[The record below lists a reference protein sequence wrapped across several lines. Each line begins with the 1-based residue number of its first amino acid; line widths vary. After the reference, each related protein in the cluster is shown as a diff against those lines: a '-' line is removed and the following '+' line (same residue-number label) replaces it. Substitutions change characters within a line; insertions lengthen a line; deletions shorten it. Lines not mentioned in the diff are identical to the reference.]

1 MSQLE
6 AVLNN
11 LKHEKTFI
19 LLESLRHDCENRY
32 SYIFTQP
39 ARLIRCHEPRKLK
52 ACFSRLK
59 HYLERGYYTAG
70 FLSYEAGYAFE
81 KSLGPKPRYSFP
93 LIWMGAFKSV
103 LIFDHAKN
111 KFIKAGKEIS
121 VPSCAPGAIKPD
133 YQIQNLRLNLSRAE
147 YLKNIRRIK
156 RYIAGGD
163 TYQVNY
169 TLKYKF
175 NFSGCP
181 FSFYQDLTTSQP
193 VNYAAFIKS
202 GDFTILSLSPEL
214 FFKKT
219 KSDIFVRPMKGTI
232 SRGEKREED
241 EKNKRFLQKD
251 IKNRAENLMIV
262 DLLRNDLGRI
272 SRTGTVSV
280 KKLFRVEKYKT
291 LFQMTSTVKSKLK
304 KPLSILELFSSIF
317 PSGSVTGAPKIH
329 TMKLIRKIEKEER
342 KIYTGSIGFIS
353 PKQNAVFN
361 VAIRTILLEKGRAE
375 LGVGGGI
382 TYGSAAASEYEE
394 CKLKGKFLT
403 YPTFELLETLRYT
416 KKDGFYL
423 LELHLE
429 RLKTSAD
436 FFGFP
441 YNRAS
446 TLQYLKTFVRNCRK
460 DKTYRIRL
468 LLFPDGKLLA
478 SASRI
483 PKTDTAITTLPKI
496 TLSPLRTSSTDPFL
510 YHKTTHR
517 ALYDTEHKKY
527 KKSGY
532 YDIIFQNEK
541 RQLTE
546 GAISNLFIK
555 EGNTFFTPPT
565 SCGLLCGVFR
575 THLLKTQPRKFREK
589 ILKLVDLRRAKEIYI
604 ANSVRGMIRVR
615 FEG

>member
-11 LKHEKTFI
+11 LKHEKTFV

-39 ARLIRCHEPRKLK
+39 ADIIRCHEPQKLK

-59 HYLERGYYTAG
+59 QYLGRGYYTAG

-111 KFIKAGKEIS
+111 KFIKAGKEMP
-121 VPSCAPGAIKPD
+121 VPSCAPSAIKPD

-147 YLKNIRRIK
+147 YLKNIREIK

-181 FSFYQDLTTSQP
+181 FSLYQDLTTSQP

-219 KSDIFVRPMKGTI
+219 KRDIFVRPMKGTI
-232 SRGEKREED
+232 ERGENREDDAE
-241 EKNKRFLQKD
+241 NKLFLQKD

-403 YPTFELLETLRYT
+403 YPTFQLLETLRYT

-460 DKTYRIRL
+460 DKT
-468 LLFPDGKLLA
+468 
-478 SASRI
+478 
-483 PKTDTAITTLPKI
+483 
-496 TLSPLRTSSTDPFL
+496 
-510 YHKTTHR
+510 
-517 ALYDTEHKKY
+517 
-527 KKSGY
+527 
-532 YDIIFQNEK
+532 
-541 RQLTE
+541 
-546 GAISNLFIK
+546 
-555 EGNTFFTPPT
+555 
-565 SCGLLCGVFR
+565 
-575 THLLKTQPRKFREK
+575 
-589 ILKLVDLRRAKEIYI
+589 
-604 ANSVRGMIRVR
+604 
-615 FEG
+615 